1 MVAIVQATSAS
12 RLQLE
17 SVRVVPDFASVLH
30 ETAAATMVGLD
41 MPIGLPDAA
50 ERGGRVCER
59 EARMRLSPR
68 RCSCVFS
75 APVRAAL
82 AASDYST
89 ALSIHRN
96 SSAASIGLSK
106 QVYNLFDKL
115 RDVDAA
121 ITPLVQTRVREIHPE
136 LGFAAMNRSVPLT
149 PKKSAA
155 GRAARLALLQRFGL
169 APPATPAGAKHD
181 DLLDALA
188 AAWSAARLAHDTGES
203 LPFAAPRDAHGLL
216 MQISY

>member
-1 MVAIVQATSAS
+1 MVA
-12 RLQLE
+12 
-17 SVRVVPDFASVLH
+17 DFASVLR
-30 ETAAATMVGLD
+30 ETAVAAMVGLD

-50 ERGGRVCER
+50 ERGGRACER
-59 EARMRLSPR
+59 EARLRLSPR

-115 RDVDAA
+115 RDVDAEL
-121 ITPLVQTRVREIHPE
+121 TPLLQRRVREIHPE
-136 LGFAAMNRSVPLT
+136 LSFAAMNRGVPLT
-149 PKKSAA
+149 PKKSAT
-155 GRAARLALLQRFGL
+155 GRAARRVLLHGLGL
-169 APPATPAGAKHD
+169 APPATPSGAKHD
-181 DLLDALA
+181 DLFDALA

-203 LPFAAPRDAHGLL
+203 LPYAAPRDARGLL